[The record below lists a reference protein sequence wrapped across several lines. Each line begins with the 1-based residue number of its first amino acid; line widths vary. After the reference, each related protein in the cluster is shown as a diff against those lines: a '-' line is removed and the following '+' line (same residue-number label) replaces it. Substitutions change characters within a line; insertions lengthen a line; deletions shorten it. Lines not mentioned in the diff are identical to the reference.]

1 MKTLHC
7 DVQERAMQCVFQSN
21 YTFVTQ
27 VLRFL
32 RKKKVK
38 TSFSVPEVSVL
49 MEFIKTHDLELFRK
63 LRPSLSPSMTRQKK
77 VIQKAPDWFNINV
90 L

>member
-7 DVQERAMQCVFQSN
+7 DVQERAMQCVFQIN

-27 VLRFL
+27 VLRT
-32 RKKKVK
+32 KKKK
-38 TSFSVPEVSVL
+38 EKSSFSVPEVSVL

-63 LRPSLSPSMTRQKK
+63 LRPSLAPSMTRQKK

>member
-7 DVQERAMQCVFQSN
+7 DVQERAMQCVFQIN

-27 VLRFL
+27 VLRT
-32 RKKKVK
+32 KKKK
-38 TSFSVPEVSVL
+38 GKSSFSVPEVSVL

-63 LRPSLSPSMTRQKK
+63 LRPSLAPSMTRQKK
-77 VIQKAPDWFNINV
+77 VIQKAPDWFNVNV